1 MMQRTMVAVSV
12 LAAAVLAAAGFA
24 TWRAASGS
32 AETGTPLTGAAVRA
46 EPGRGGE
53 PGGAAAREVPAPVL
67 DRLRAS
73 ADATVL
79 AILADG
85 VVTRDEVAGA
95 FAAADACT
103 RSAAAEVGGVTI
115 GPATFT
121 DPDGV
126 ISFGGASSASKEALD
141 RVGSAHL
148 ACVERL
154 FSPVLEAWQ
163 AGPAYAAH
171 QAAWDRMAECL
182 AAKGYATRPGM
193 DLRQMAEA
201 VGPGAPAGDV
211 AACQA
216 AARQ

>member
-1 MMQRTMVAVSV
+1 MMQRTMVGASV

-24 TWRAASGS
+24 AWRAAAGS
-32 AETGTPLTGAAVRA
+32 AEAGTPSQGAAAPA
-46 EPGRGGE
+46 EPGTSGDA
-53 PGGAAAREVPAPVL
+53 PNAAAREVPAAL
-67 DRLRAS
+67 LERLRAS

-103 RSAAAEVGGVTI
+103 RAAAAEVGGVTI

-121 DPDGV
+121 DPDGA
-126 ISFGGASSASKEALD
+126 IGFGGASSASKEALD
-141 RVGSAHL
+141 RVGAAHL

-163 AGPAYAAH
+163 AGPAYAAN
-171 QAAWDRMAECL
+171 QAGWDRMAECL
-182 AAKGYATRPGM
+182 AAKGYPTRPGM

-201 VGPGAPAGDV
+201 VGTGAPASDV